1 MAKKMS
7 KKAAPKAA
15 KPAPK
20 AAAPKTVAAK
30 PVKITAAGKIR
41 TKGEVYTTIAEASG
55 LPRKQVANVFDILG
69 SMIAADIKSK
79 PGVFAVPGLMKIT
92 CVVKPATKEREGVN
106 PFTGEKM
113 VFKAKPARKAIK
125 VRPLKG
131 LKAMVS

>member
-15 KPAPK
+15 KPAAKP
-20 AAAPKTVAAK
+20 AAAPK

-55 LPRKQVANVFDILG
+55 LPRKQVAHVFDILG

-92 CVVKPATKEREGVN
+92 CVTKPATKEREGVN

-113 VFKAKPARKAIK
+113 IFKAKPARKAIK

-131 LKAMVS
+131 LKAMVG